1 MRAVMVK
8 FSSLEA
14 DHSLRPPL
22 PLQRV
27 QAGGALSSVRGRDQG
42 DMKVDACDAACAM
55 DHKISGFSKSIVEF
69 LYTCIIEA
77 RSSCA

>member
-22 PLQRV
+22 PLQRGPGWRGSCELTE
-27 QAGGALSSVRGRDQG
+27 AGVTKA
-42 DMKVDACDAACAM
+42 DACDAACTM
-55 DHKISGFSKSIVEF
+55 DRKISGFPEGNRCVPIH
-69 LYTCIIEA
+69 LYN
-77 RSSCA
+77 RST